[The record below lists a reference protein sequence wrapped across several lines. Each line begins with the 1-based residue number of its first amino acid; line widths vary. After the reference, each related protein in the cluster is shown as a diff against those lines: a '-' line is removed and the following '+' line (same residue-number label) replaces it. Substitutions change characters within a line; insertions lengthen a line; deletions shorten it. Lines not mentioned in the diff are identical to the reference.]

1 MTADDDAARPRPR
14 GGHHAAGG
22 ENFTPAEAAAMRA
35 ALTAA
40 QRGVRGANPVV
51 GAALV
56 DAAGT
61 LLHVGHHRGA
71 GTDHAEVDVLRQA
84 RAAGTPLGDTTLL
97 VTLEPCH
104 HTGRTGPCSAAILA
118 AGIPRVVFAVPDA
131 TDAARGGGAHLAAH
145 GVDVR
150 HGLLAEPARDLN
162 ERWFLAQRRRRPFVT
177 LKLAQSLDG
186 RVAAADGTSQWITG
200 APARAEGHALRARVD
215 AILVGGGTLRADDPS
230 LTARDAHGTPVER
243 QPLRAVMSTEPV
255 SEHARVRC
263 GVAAGES
270 TARSGASGDDGRFVH
285 LATHDPAEALQ
296 ALRELGA
303 AHVLVEGGPTVSAAF
318 LAADLVDE
326 LWLYQAPLLLG
337 EGSASVAP
345 LGIGTLTGASRW
357 RSDPVGL
364 PKGGSPVAAVG
375 EDLRWHLRPAPRET
389 VFPDS
394 DLHAATF
401 DTAATSAPAPQSPA
415 TQNSTTQDLTTQ
427 DPTTQDLAPHDPGP
441 SHTAMP
447 GAAQH
452 CAAPPDP
459 ASRRAA
465 APGPAPAVAAAQQ
478 PPAHTVA
485 PCGA

>member
-1 MTADDDAARPRPR
+1 MTPDDAARPRPHD
-14 GGHHAAGG
+14 GHRAVVG
-22 ENFTPAEAAAMRA
+22 EAFTPAEEAAMRA
-35 ALTAA
+35 ALAAA

-51 GAALV
+51 GAALI

-61 LLHVGHHRGA
+61 PLHVGHHRGA

-131 TDAARGGGAHLAAH
+131 TDTARGGGAHLAAH

-150 HGLLAEPARDLN
+150 HGLLADPARDLN
-162 ERWFLAQRRRRPFVT
+162 DRWFLAQRRRRPFVT

-186 RVAAADGTSQWITG
+186 RAAAADGTSQWITG
-200 APARAEGHALRARVD
+200 APARAEGHALRARAD

-230 LTARDAHGTPVER
+230 LTARDAHGTPVES
-243 QPLRAVMSTEPV
+243 QPLRAVMSTGPV
-255 SEHARVRC
+255 PEQARVRR
-263 GVAAGES
+263 GVAAGQS
-270 TARSGASGDDGRFVH
+270 AARPGASGDDGRFAH
-285 LATHDPAEALQ
+285 LPTHDPAEALQ
-296 ALRELGA
+296 TLRELGA

-345 LGIGTLTGASRW
+345 LGIGTLTDASRW

-364 PKGGSPVAAVG
+364 PEGERPVAGLG
-375 EDLRWHLRPAPRET
+375 EDVRWHLRPAPRET
-389 VFPDS
+389 VSPYRG
-394 DLHAATF
+394 LHAATF
-401 DTAATSAPAPQSPA
+401 DRTVTGTPAP
-415 TQNSTTQDLTTQ
+415 QDLTTP
-427 DPTTQDLAPHDPGP
+427 DPAPHDPGP
-441 SHTAMP
+441 SHADLP

-452 CAAPPDP
+452 CAAPPRP
-459 ASRRAA
+459 AS
-465 APGPAPAVAAAQQ
+465 AVAQQ
-478 PPAHTVA
+478 PYAHPCA
-485 PCGA
+485 PRSA